1 MVPVPHPLRFISINI
16 APRRKEVRVRS
27 DRAVC
32 LEAIFFSRGTV
43 TKWSMPRG
51 KRSGVVFP
59 GEEETRG
66 ATRCFHMC
74 DDLLRYDIMV
84 RSVGHTQVQTLVTL
98 LRGPGQD
105 PQSLGVTYNNTWDT
119 VNANNSGPLP
129 LYPQHQCG

>member
-1 MVPVPHPLRFISINI
+1 MFDRLNEFHGSLICNEDLQRLLQRVLSTGTNDSRRFNNVMVPVPHPLRFISINI

-74 DDLLRYDIMV
+74 DDLL
-84 RSVGHTQVQTLVTL
+84 
-98 LRGPGQD
+98 
-105 PQSLGVTYNNTWDT
+105 
-119 VNANNSGPLP
+119 
-129 LYPQHQCG
+129 